1 MVGPISEVKLQRPSG
16 YLFSTGIHILCEEIN
31 SAKPQ
36 AVFPMKC
43 LSSMVNIKRGTSYC
57 RKKGDTP
64 KKAECQVAFNKKKFS
79 S

>member
-1 MVGPISEVKLQRPSG
+1 M
-16 YLFSTGIHILCEEIN
+16 FSTGIHILCEETN

-57 RKKGDTP
+57 GGKFSEILVPLSLG
-64 KKAECQVAFNKKKFS
+64 KKKKKTVAVGAQGS
-79 S
+79 SPRAGGGVSP